1 MDLALLEQLTSD
13 TGRTLFADI
22 ATRQGEDPLRISAAL
37 RKAGYEP
44 ELIAAALTQT
54 RLRTKAHAKL
64 GDFAERMFFTAN
76 GVEQATRLSVAAH
89 HAQRFLGAGIT
100 KVADLTSGIGADSMA
115 FAALGLDVLAT
126 DIDPLTAAMAVENLR
141 PFPNAS
147 VRTAD
152 GLATDFE
159 AEGIDG
165 IYADPARRDGTGR
178 RVWTPESFLPPLDA
192 VWSLRSR
199 VAGVGLKLGPGI
211 AHADIPGGCETQ
223 WVSIDGDVVEAGL
236 WFGSVARREGFGALV
251 LTTTPSGLRATEFT
265 GDGLDGTVHT
275 IDAASELLE
284 YLHEP
289 DGAVIRAGL
298 VAHLANELDGALIDP
313 SIAYFTSDTP
323 VYADGSSISQA
334 YRIVEAIPYNV
345 KTLRAYL
352 KDRKVGRVTI
362 KKRGISVTPEQL
374 RPQLALKG
382 ESEATIILTRV
393 NDKKTAIIVD
403 PLQP

>member
-1 MDLALLEQLTSD
+1 
-13 TGRTLFADI
+13 
-22 ATRQGEDPLRISAAL
+22 
-37 RKAGYEP
+37 
-44 ELIAAALTQT
+44 
-54 RLRTKAHAKL
+54 
-64 GDFAERMFFTAN
+64 
-76 GVEQATRLSVAAH
+76 
-89 HAQRFLGAGIT
+89 
-100 KVADLTSGIGADSMA
+100 
-115 FAALGLDVLAT
+115 
-126 DIDPLTAAMAVENLR
+126 
-141 PFPNAS
+141 
-147 VRTAD
+147 
-152 GLATDFE
+152 
-159 AEGIDG
+159 
-165 IYADPARRDGTGR
+165 
-178 RVWTPESFLPPLDA
+178 
-192 VWSLRSR
+192 
-199 VAGVGLKLGPGI
+199 
-211 AHADIPGGCETQ
+211 
-223 WVSIDGDVVEAGL
+223 
-236 WFGSVARREGFGALV
+236 

-382 ESEATIILTRV
+382 ENEATIILTRV